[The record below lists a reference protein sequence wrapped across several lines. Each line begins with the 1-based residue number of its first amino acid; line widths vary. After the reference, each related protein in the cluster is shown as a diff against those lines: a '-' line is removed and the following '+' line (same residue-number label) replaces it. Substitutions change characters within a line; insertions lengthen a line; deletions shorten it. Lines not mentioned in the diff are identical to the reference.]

1 MPEKTAVKEA
11 VLSGSMRL
19 GFGPNPPHLC
29 SYYEDKSICI
39 IRKYEVKLFKTLV
52 VIQGNEHKL
61 GCRDVPL

>member
-1 MPEKTAVKEA
+1 MAEKSVVKTTFA
-11 VLSGSMRL
+11 SGIQHL
-19 GFGPNPPHLC
+19 GIDPNTPHLC

-52 VIQGNEHKL
+52 VLQGNEHKL